1 MGFCYVSGAYCYAMK
16 IPEKYW
22 PGLFD
27 VFGCG
32 HNIFHI
38 MVIAGALV
46 HYEACLVLELWR
58 DHHACEAD
66 EVLMRD
72 ALVFGGYFGFQKFN
86 LFASLQKLSLIHI

>member
-16 IPEKYW
+16 IPRNI
-22 PGLFD
+22 GL
-27 VFGCG
+27 GYSMCSER

-86 LFASLQKLSLIHI
+86 LFASLQKYLQ